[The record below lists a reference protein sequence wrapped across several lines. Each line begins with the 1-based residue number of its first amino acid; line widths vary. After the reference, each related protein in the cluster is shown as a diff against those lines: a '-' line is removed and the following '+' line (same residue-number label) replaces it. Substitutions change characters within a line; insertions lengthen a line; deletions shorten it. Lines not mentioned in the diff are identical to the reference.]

1 MLPGLSRPCGWHYSR
16 TACLERLSCTWKVWG
31 PPWCSKEHG
40 FQVWNSLVI
49 VSAYVST
56 PIPVTYCWASWWTHL
71 STWTYL
77 TLRVGKE
84 LQLCVYVYVCGGG
97 GGGNRG
103 RELWGLSMVL
113 LGVQLCIMVSSWH
126 WCPSLSWMLAVWL
139 GQVATEGT
147 ASGFQYSG
155 TQDSAVCEWLCR
167 IKMQIMYREGLQT
180 KDFLDD
186 TVFKGRH
193 HSRNQ
198 GSTKMIKNRLS
209 FY

>member
-97 GGGNRG
+97 GGEQGERAL
-103 RELWGLSMVL
+103 R
-113 LGVQLCIMVSSWH
+113 
-126 WCPSLSWMLAVWL
+126 SLY
-139 GQVATEGT
+139 GT
-147 ASGFQYSG
+147 AGCPALHHGFFLTLVSQPVLNASCLVG
-155 TQDSAVCEWLCR
+155 PSCHWGNCIRFPILWHPGLCCVW
-167 IKMQIMYREGLQT
+167 MALQ
-180 KDFLDD
+180 
-186 TVFKGRH
+186 
-193 HSRNQ
+193 N
-198 GSTKMIKNRLS
+198 
-209 FY
+209 